1 MGGELTTWIQIR
13 RSTSPKPR
21 APRGRERDG
30 GERELCT
37 GELNERK
44 ETRGGG
50 RIMGRGRAPGQQPT
64 TRTTTDRNLIVKRN
78 PKRD

>member
-1 MGGELTTWIQIR
+1 MGGELTTGIQFW

-30 GERELCT
+30 GERELCA

-50 RIMGRGRAPGQQPT
+50 HDMGRGRAPGARGP
-64 TRTTTDRNLIVKRN
+64 R
-78 PKRD
+78 PG